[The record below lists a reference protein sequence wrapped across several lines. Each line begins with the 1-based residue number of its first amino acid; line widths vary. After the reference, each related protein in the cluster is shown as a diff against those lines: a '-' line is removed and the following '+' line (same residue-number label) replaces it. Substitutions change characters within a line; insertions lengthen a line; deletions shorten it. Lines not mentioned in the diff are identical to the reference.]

1 MVITELMCTREDGV
15 NLYRTY
21 SDCGMDLLQVETGCV
36 YGEAIDVEGANYTYQ
51 EVEPEVGEDGDEE
64 ISDEEFVDMLEEVL

>member
-1 MVITELMCTREDGV
+1 MVIRELMRTQEDGA

-36 YGEAIDVEGANYTYQ
+36 YGEAIDIEGANYTYQ
-51 EVEPEVGEDGDEE
+51 EVEPEVNAEDEE
-64 ISDEEFVDMLEEVL
+64 ISDEEFVNMLEEVL